1 VSGARHIVVLFRAG
15 ASDEAIAGTAVY
27 HLARYWREAGHRVT
41 FLRGARRFVPG
52 DLAFVHVDLSVV
64 PDEYLALAASYPAA
78 VNGRVKDVRRSTT
91 SENLVKAGDGW
102 SGPVI
107 AKSDLN
113 YAGGPELASG
123 LRRLVGRGALGR
135 YLLRVAD
142 RLRPGV
148 LPSPFESWR
157 DYRIFAGRDA
167 VPDRVRRD
175 RRVVIER
182 FLPELEGG
190 LYHLRMYQFLGDR
203 WSCVRIAAPEPLV
216 KAGNSVRLEHVE
228 PHPLLE
234 EWRQRLHLDYG
245 KMDYVMHEGEPV
257 LLDANK
263 TVGAGGFASGPELDA
278 RRRHRAA
285 GIESLFP
292 R

>member
-1 VSGARHIVVLFRAG
+1 MSRGRHIVVLFRAG
-15 ASDEAIAGTAVY
+15 TSDEAIAGTAVY
-27 HLARYWREAGHRVT
+27 HLAHHWREAGHLVT
-41 FLRGARRFVPG
+41 FLRGARRFVPA

-78 VNGRVKDVRRSTT
+78 VNGRVRDVRRSTT
-91 SENLVKAGDGW
+91 SENLVTAGDGW

-113 YAGGPELASG
+113 YGGGPELESG
-123 LRRLVGRGALGR
+123 FGRFAGRGAFGR
-135 YLLRVAD
+135 RLLRVAD
-142 RLRPGV
+142 RIRPGI
-148 LPSPFESWR
+148 LPSPFGSWR
-157 DYRIFAGRDA
+157 DYRIFDHRDA
-167 VPDRVRRD
+167 VPPRLRRD

-182 FLPELEGG
+182 FLPEIEGG
-190 LYHLRMYQFLGDR
+190 LYHLGMYQFLGDR
-203 WSCVRIAAPEPLV
+203 WSCVRIASPEPLV

-234 EWRQRLHLDYG
+234 EWRRRLHLDYG
-245 KMDYVMHEGEPV
+245 KMDYVLHEGRPV

-263 TVGAGGFASGPELDA
+263 TVGAGGFASGPELEA

-285 GIESLFP
+285 GIESFFP

>member
-1 VSGARHIVVLFRAG
+1 MSGARHIVVLFRAG
-15 ASDEAIAGTAVY
+15 SSDEAIAGTAVY
-27 HLARYWREAGHRVT
+27 HLARHWREAGHRVT
-41 FLRGARRFVPG
+41 FVRGARRFVPA

-91 SENLVKAGDGW
+91 SENLVTAGDGW

-123 LRRLVGRGALGR
+123 LRRFVGRR
-135 YLLRVAD
+135 LLRAAD
-142 RLRPGV
+142 RLRPGA

-157 DYRIFAGRDA
+157 EYRIFADRDA
-167 VPDRVRRD
+167 VPERLRRD
-175 RRVVIER
+175 RRVVLER
-182 FLPELEGG
+182 FLPEIEGG
-190 LYHLRMYQFLGDR
+190 LYHLRMYQFLGNR
-203 WSCVRIAAPEPLV
+203 WSCVRIASPEPLV

-234 EWRQRLHLDYG
+234 EWRRRLHLDYG
-245 KMDYVMHEGEPV
+245 KIDYVMYEGRPV
-257 LLDANK
+257 LFDANK
-263 TVGAGGFASGPELDA
+263 TVGAGGFASGPELEA

-292 R
+292 RA